1 MVAAVDG
8 GIDSGNA
15 AAVAAAGATTLI
27 AGSAAAQLVDIDDI
41 QQYNPDGTPAS
52 PYDGQLVTVLRDRLG
67 VDPVSMTKVSGQ
79 PFLIRELVERIQAL
93 KSEAAA

>member
-1 MVAAVDG
+1 M
-8 GIDSGNA
+8 N
-15 AAVAAAGATTLI
+15 
-27 AGSAAAQLVDIDDI
+27 
-41 QQYNPDGTPAS
+41 
-52 PYDGQLVTVLRDRLG
+52 DGQLVTVLRDRLG